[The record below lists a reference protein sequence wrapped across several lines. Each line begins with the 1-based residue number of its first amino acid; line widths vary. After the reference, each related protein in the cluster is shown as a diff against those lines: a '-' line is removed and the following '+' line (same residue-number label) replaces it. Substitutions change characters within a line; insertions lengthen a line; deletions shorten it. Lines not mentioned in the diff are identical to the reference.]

1 MTCVAVHAVVYI
13 AVHLGVLEISSVV
26 AAMTASAL
34 KDRIVRRVC
43 VASSADSV
51 GVPMV
56 QGEEGVVAGG
66 QSSRNP
72 GRCSMA
78 SCAGGGPASRD
89 VIRVCGSREIRLMA
103 GVASGGGS
111 CKDVV
116 DVAFDAVHGDVRAG
130 ERERSVVVIERCSGP
145 GSRGV
150 AGIASGWEACRCV
163 SRIGGSVPIRRM
175 ASVTGS
181 GQSCVVVIHV
191 ALCAGNGGMRAGEWE
206 RRVVVIERGGSPV
219 CRRVAD
225 RAICREAA
233 GHVIRVRS
241 SVVIGL
247 VAGIAGGGGGCV
259 VVVGMALRAGHRC
272 VGSRQSVI
280 RIYRVIEGGDGGPV
294 GGRVASVAG
303 SREGNRRVIGICSS
317 CEVGLVATVAG
328 GRQSCVVVIGVALGA
343 LQRGMRSGQREH

>member
-1 MTCVAVHAVVYI
+1 M
-13 AVHLGVLEISSVV
+13 
-26 AAMTASAL
+26 
-34 KDRIVRRVC
+34 
-43 VASSADSV
+43 ASSADSV

-191 ALCAGNGGMRAGEWE
+191 ALCARDGSVCAGQ
-206 RRVVVIERGGSPV
+206 RKCRGVVVEGCTGPVGCGVACGASGGEADGGV
-219 CRRVAD
+219 RRCV
-225 RAICREAA
+225 
-233 GHVIRVRS
+233 GP
-241 SVVIGL
+241 VVIGL
-247 VAGIAGGGGGCV
+247 VAAYARGGQGCV
-259 VVVGMALRAGHRC
+259 VVV
-272 VGSRQSVI
+272 
-280 RIYRVIEGGDGGPV
+280 
-294 GGRVASVAG
+294 
-303 SREGNRRVIGICSS
+303 
-317 CEVGLVATVAG
+317 
-328 GRQSCVVVIGVALGA
+328 GVALGA
-343 LQRGMRSGQREH
+343 LQGGVGTRQGEYRGVIESR